1 MPNRCLATGMK
12 LSSMHPSNTNH
23 RARRLPDDGVSD
35 HLQTPKNAGLRLAS
49 DHQQIRLQFPGQ
61 MGDNL
66 RNVSSLYLYGR
77 SRTGR
82 LLQSIERAQG
92 LAARMLSPALG
103 DMQESQLRL
112 IFLGQMAGPAEHTGA
127 RWLQVHGAQ
136 QIRLQFPGQMGD
148 NLRNVSSL

>member
-49 DHQQIRLQFPGQ
+49 DHQQIRL
-61 MGDNL
+61 
-66 RNVSSLYLYGR
+66 
-77 SRTGR
+77 
-82 LLQSIERAQG
+82 LQSIERAQG

-112 IFLGQMAGPAEHTGA
+112 IFLGQMAGPVEHTGA

-136 QIRLQFPGQMGD
+136 DPLTRY
-148 NLRNVSSL
+148 